1 MLRAMKSI
9 YSPAYRAL
17 LAWLR
22 TSRIRQNLSMR
33 DVGRKMGTT
42 HTWIGK
48 VETGERRLDITEY
61 VRLCRTLG
69 VAPAHGL
76 ALVEAAMPGV
86 TERPIP
92 RRKR

>member
-22 TSRIRQNLSMR
+22 NSRIQQNLSMR

-61 VRLCRTLG
+61 VRLCRTIG
-69 VAPAHGL
+69 VAPAQGL
-76 ALVEAAMPGV
+76 AMVEAAMPKAKDS
-86 TERPIP
+86 P
-92 RRKR
+92 RRVGG